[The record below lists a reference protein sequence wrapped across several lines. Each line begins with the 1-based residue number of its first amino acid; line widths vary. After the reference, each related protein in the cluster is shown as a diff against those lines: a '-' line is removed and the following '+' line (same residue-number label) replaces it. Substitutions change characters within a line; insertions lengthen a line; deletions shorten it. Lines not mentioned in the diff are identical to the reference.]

1 MRTLKELISSC
12 LNKDTSAW
20 SEFVLRFKPLVENS
34 VRLRLGRHNF
44 PYTIEDIKDI
54 AQDILL
60 GIWEQDKLRSVRDED
75 KITGWLVIVAQN
87 AAIDY
92 IRRHKDFLRQG
103 PCVSTEEGRE
113 FDLTETLV
121 SNSRPVRETLDKELA
136 DTLDSALNALEPRA
150 MLILKLSLLHNLSH
164 KEIAGLT
171 KIPLNTVSTIIRR
184 SLLKLRELLKKRG
197 FSLEE

>member
-1 MRTLKELISSC
+1 MLTLKELINRC

-20 SEFVLRFKPLVENS
+20 REFVLRFKPLVENS
-34 VRLRLGRHNF
+34 VRARLGRHNF
-44 PYTIEDIKDI
+44 PHIIEDIKDI

-60 GIWEQDKLRSVRDED
+60 GIWEEDKLRSVRDED
-75 KITGWLVIVAQN
+75 KITGWLAIVAQN

-92 IRRHKDFLRQG
+92 IRKHKDLLRQG
-103 PCVSTEEGRE
+103 PCVSRKEGNE

-121 SNSRPVRETLDKELA
+121 SNSHPVRETLDKELA

-150 MLILKLSLLHNLSH
+150 KLILKLSLQHNLSH
-164 KEIAGLT
+164 KEIAGLI
-171 KIPLNTVSTIIRR
+171 KIPPNTVSTIIRR
-184 SLLKLRELLKKRG
+184 SLLKLRGLLKKRG

>member
-12 LNKDTSAW
+12 LNKDTSSW
-20 SEFVLRFKPLVENS
+20 SEFVLRFKPLVENAIRA
-34 VRLRLGRHNF
+34 RLNRHNF
-44 PYTIEDIKDI
+44 PHTVEDIKDI

-60 GIWEQDKLRSVRDED
+60 GIWEQDKLQSVRNED

-92 IRRHKDFLRQG
+92 IRRHKNLLRQ
-103 PCVSTEEGRE
+103 SQTIRTEEGNE
-113 FDLTETLV
+113 FDLTETLI
-121 SNSRPVRETLDKELA
+121 SNSDPLSETLDKELA

-150 MLILKLSLLHNLSH
+150 KLILKLNLLHNLSH
-164 KEIAGLT
+164 KEIAGLI

-184 SLLKLRELLKKRG
+184 SLLKLKELLKKRG
-197 FSLEE
+197 FSV

>member
-1 MRTLKELISSC
+1 MRTLKELVNRC

-44 PYTIEDIKDI
+44 PHTIEDIKDI
-54 AQDILL
+54 TQDILL
-60 GIWEQDKLRSVRDED
+60 GIWEQDKLQSVRDED

-92 IRRHKDFLRQG
+92 IRKHKDLLRQG
-103 PCVSTEEGRE
+103 PCITGEEGNE

-121 SNSRPVRETLDKELA
+121 SNSHPVRETLDKELA

-150 MLILKLSLLHNLSH
+150 KLILKLSLLHNLSH

-171 KIPLNTVSTIIRR
+171 KIPRNTISTIIRR
-184 SLLKLRELLKKRG
+184 ALLKLRELLKKRG

>member
-1 MRTLKELISSC
+1 MLTLKELISSC

-34 VRLRLGRHNF
+34 VRARLGRHNF
-44 PYTIEDIKDI
+44 PHTIEDIKDI

-60 GIWEQDKLRSVRDED
+60 GIWEHDKLQSVRDED

-92 IRRHKDFLRQG
+92 IRKHKDLLRQNPG
-103 PCVSTEEGRE
+103 IIVEEGSRL
-113 FDLTETLV
+113 DITETLV
-121 SNSRPVRETLDKELA
+121 SNSHPVRETLDKELA
-136 DTLDSALNALEPRA
+136 DTLDGALNALQPRA
-150 MLILKLSLLHNLSH
+150 KLILKLSLLHSLSH

-171 KIPLNTVSTIIRR
+171 QIPLNNVSTIIRR